1 MTMKIKTKRFLIAV
15 CLLLVSATLLGTASF
30 AWFSMNTEVSVD
42 GIEVEAYSD
51 ALFLEIANENSD
63 TAFDVSTTLTEG
75 KKALRLVTNRLTARE
90 DIVKLAVTPATG
102 RYNGTGTYYV
112 KADSDVTDTALGDN
126 DGKDNFILATD
137 LEAPTATKTATLTLY
152 KIAFVR
158 NDPTATF
165 STGDATAYYA
175 KDLKTNSYKVV
186 DNSTLVNGESLAAY
200 YTTATDPEAEV
211 DGDVYDGT
219 STYFTYNGTN
229 TYTAYGDLNLGTVL
243 DGKYYTI
250 EEKPASD
257 PYDALVHAASY
268 YVKNTVTGGV
278 EYSCLGYAA
287 DANIADAPVFFW
299 GRAYSDALGEHQ
311 NTNTLNILDDYA
323 QTDDN
328 PYFYWD
334 TIYLR
339 SAENTNP
346 GTNLRIADVTVG
358 GKVNELSN
366 ALRIFFVAT
375 NGKGEKVYCSYS
387 NRTGKIT
394 LYGATELD
402 DTTANDAILFDSI
415 LGDKGEVVTVDMYV
429 YFDGE
434 DVDAYTKKDAEA
446 GLLNGQTID
455 VKFTIDK
462 PDYNN

>member
-1 MTMKIKTKRFLIAV
+1 MKRTKRFLVAV

-51 ALFLEIANENSD
+51 ALFLEIANENVD
-63 TAFDVSTTLTEG
+63 NKFDVSTTLTEG

-90 DIVKLAVTPATG
+90 DIVKLIVTEASG
-102 RYNGTGTYYV
+102 NYDGTGTYYV

-158 NDPTATF
+158 NSASATF
-165 STGDATAYYA
+165 TDGDTTVYYA
-175 KDLKTNSYKVV
+175 KNLTTNSFKVV
-186 DNSTLVNGESLAAY
+186 DNSTLVDGESLAAY
-200 YTTATDPEAEV
+200 YTTATAPVAEA
-211 DGDVYDGT
+211 DGAVYDGT
-219 STYFTYNGTN
+219 STYFIYNGTN

-243 DGKYYTI
+243 DNKYYTI
-250 EEKPASD
+250 EEKDASD
-257 PYDALVHAASY
+257 TYDASVHAASY

-278 EYSCLGYAA
+278 EYSCLGYSAA
-287 DANIADAPVFFW
+287 LDIDEYDKAFIW

-323 QTDDN
+323 QTDAN

-358 GKVNELSN
+358 GKGNELSN

-387 NRTGKIT
+387 NRTDKIT
-394 LYGATELD
+394 LYGATEAD
-402 DTTANDAILFDSI
+402 DTTAKDAILFDSI

-434 DVDAYTKKDAEA
+434 DTDAYTKKDVEA

-462 PDYNN
+462 PNYNN